1 VVNLKGLKNPL
12 HNLLIIKIK
21 NMTNLVLNV
30 GPNQLVSDQGLKIAF
45 FDKKNEITKNYDLW
59 VHIAIPNDP
68 NTISIRKAIE
78 RAIYDQ
84 GGEKTFIHEK
94 DLYKIA
100 YKKYLALQKDGKPDP
115 ETELV
120 KLRAE
125 IEALKA
131 NTTSVAILENEEE
144 DKRTASELKIELDNL
159 GIEYKGNAS
168 REVLLNLFKKR

>member
-1 VVNLKGLKNPL
+1 
-12 HNLLIIKIK
+12 
-21 NMTNLVLNV
+21 MTNLVLNV
-30 GPNQLVSDQGLKIAF
+30 SPNQLVSDQGLMIAF

-59 VHIAIPNDP
+59 IHIAIPNDP
-68 NTISIRKAIE
+68 NTICIRKAIK

-115 ETELV
+115 EIELA

-125 IEALKA
+125 IKSLKT
-131 NTTSVAILENEEE
+131 NTTSVANLENAEEGE
-144 DKRTASELKIELDNL
+144 EGEKKE
-159 GIEYKGNAS
+159 GW
-168 REVLLNLFKKR
+168 FKKK

>member
-1 VVNLKGLKNPL
+1 
-12 HNLLIIKIK
+12 
-21 NMTNLVLNV
+21 MTNLVLNV
-30 GPNQLVSDQGLKIAF
+30 SPNQLVSDQNLLIAF
-45 FDKKNEITKNYDLW
+45 FDKKNEVTKNYDLW
-59 VHIAIPNDP
+59 VHITIPNDP
-68 NTISIRKAIE
+68 NTVCIRKAVE

-94 DLYKIA
+94 DLYKNA

-115 ETELV
+115 EAELA

-125 IEALKA
+125 IESLKA
-131 NTTSVAILENEEE
+131 NTTSVANLENEEE

-168 REVLLNLFKKR
+168 KEVLLNLLKNK

>member
-1 VVNLKGLKNPL
+1 
-12 HNLLIIKIK
+12 
-21 NMTNLVLNV
+21 MTNLVLNV
-30 GPNQLVSDQGLKIAF
+30 SPNQLISDQNLMIAF

-59 VHIAIPNDP
+59 IHIAIPNDP
-68 NTISIRKAIE
+68 NTIVIRKAIK

-115 ETELV
+115 EIELA

-125 IEALKA
+125 IKSLKT
-131 NTTSVAILENEEE
+131 NTTSVANLENAEEGE
-144 DKRTASELKIELDNL
+144 EGEKKE
-159 GIEYKGNAS
+159 GW
-168 REVLLNLFKKR
+168 FKKK